1 MCIRDSSWGD
11 ESSVH
16 KTSNMVMSSDWFKE
30 NVYEVI
36 IDKKYCSQKIL
47 DVMDTEPVMLKPW
60 DPWGFTSK

>member
-1 MCIRDSSWGD
+1 
-11 ESSVH
+11 
-16 KTSNMVMSSDWFKE
+16 MSSGWFKE

-47 DVMDTEPVMLKPW
+47 DVMDTKPVMLKPW